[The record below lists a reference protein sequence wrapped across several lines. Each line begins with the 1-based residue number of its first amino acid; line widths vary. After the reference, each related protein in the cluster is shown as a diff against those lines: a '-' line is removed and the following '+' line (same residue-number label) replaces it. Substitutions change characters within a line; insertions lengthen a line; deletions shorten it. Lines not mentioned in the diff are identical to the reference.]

1 MPRGPL
7 KPLKPTLKKDSEG
20 VTMEVQPNGSK
31 LMRAPK
37 GVSINPNGRPR
48 KIVYD
53 MKEMGYS
60 LCQVND
66 TFLALL
72 AMTPDEIQ
80 LIADNPN
87 SNVLE
92 STVARALINSHK
104 KGSLF
109 NLETVLTRALGKPKE
124 QVDSTVTNVNPQI
137 IIQPV
142 TSNVPLANSND
153 E

>member
-1 MPRGPL
+1 MPR
-7 KPLKPTLKKDSEG
+7 KENYVRKPTLNKHSEG

-37 GVSINPNGRPR
+37 GKSINPNGRRR
-48 KIVYD
+48 KIIYD
-53 MKEMGYS
+53 LKVEGYS
-60 LCQVND
+60 LSEVND
-66 TFLALL
+66 TYLALL
-72 AMTPDEIQ
+72 ALTVQEVQDIANRNDGDI
-80 LIADNPN
+80 LIR
-87 SNVLE
+87 
-92 STVARALINSHK
+92 TVARSLISSYNKS
-104 KGSLF
+104 SMY

-142 TSNVPLANSND
+142 TSNIPLANSND